1 MMNGKKHGCRTA
13 DIQGG
18 AVRQPGE
25 YSFPWQEQTTRHQ
38 NGYSG

>member
-25 YSFPWQEQTTRHQ
+25 YSDRCLKVLI
-38 NGYSG
+38 

>member
-1 MMNGKKHGCRTA
+1 MNGKKNGCWTE

-25 YSFPWQEQTTRHQ
+25 QNFP
-38 NGYSG
+38 